1 VEGKNYEGMVPMTPF
16 EGMLNDQEL
25 AAVATYVR
33 NSFGNKASVIS
44 PEKVKEVRAKL
55 KGTKAFYQSKKLLKE
70 HPLASKSSK

>member
-1 VEGKNYEGMVPMTPF
+1 MTPF

-70 HPLASKSSK
+70 HSLASKSSK